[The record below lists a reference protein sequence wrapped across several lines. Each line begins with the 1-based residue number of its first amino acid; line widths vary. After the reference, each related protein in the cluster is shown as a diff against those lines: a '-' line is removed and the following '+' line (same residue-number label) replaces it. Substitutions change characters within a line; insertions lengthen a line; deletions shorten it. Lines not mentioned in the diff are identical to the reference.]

1 MGRRLVASDRG
12 QRGRTGAAIEAGRG
26 AMSGDRSFTDTE
38 LFPGAEA
45 PAAMRLRR
53 EKLGPRRYRL
63 ILSGE
68 LDLRNAVDLRAEVS
82 ALLAER
88 PLPTDVELDLAGVTF
103 MDSLGLG
110 TLVVGQRI
118 CGELGVHFA
127 VRNPSPFVSRLLE
140 VSGLRDWLSG

>member
-1 MGRRLVASDRG
+1 
-12 QRGRTGAAIEAGRG
+12 
-26 AMSGDRSFTDTE
+26 MSGDRSFSDTDL
-38 LFPGAEA
+38 LFPGPEGPA
-45 PAAMRLRR
+45 PMRLRR
-53 EKLGPRRYRL
+53 ENLGPRRYRI
-63 ILSGE
+63 ILDGE

-88 PLPTDVELDLAGVTF
+88 PLPAEVEVDLAGVTF

-118 CGELGVHFA
+118 CNELGVRFG

-140 VSGLRDWLSG
+140 VSGLRDWLSR